1 MDMILLQPGD
11 PDILGRDPSDA
22 PAWPSDSRP
31 LDGGLD
37 PTRSLELISISQ
49 GMKQQMTTDVSNNA
63 RTSGR
68 PVISDFTCSK
78 YVGQHSPR
86 FYDCCLR
93 ARPLGVGAL
102 QPTFIYFLRS
112 QGGMPT
118 PTPVMVISLRDAVI
132 SEIQLQSEAVD
143 MPIEQ
148 FKLNFTEILWRY
160 TLDAH
165 DGAISTGWSVMHN
178 RPIGSFT

>member
-22 PAWPSDSRP
+22 PAWPRDSQP
-31 LDGGLD
+31 LEGGLD

-49 GMKQQMTTDVSNNA
+49 GMKQQMTTDVSNSA
-63 RTSGR
+63 RSSGR
-68 PVISDFTCSK
+68 PIITDFTCRK
-78 YVGQHSPR
+78 YVSQHSPR

-93 ARPLGVGAL
+93 ASPLGLGAM
-102 QPTFIYFLRS
+102 QPTLIYVLRS
-112 QGGMPT
+112 QDGTP
-118 PTPVMVISLRDAVI
+118 PTPVMVFSLRDAVI

-160 TLDAH
+160 TLDARA
-165 DGAISTGWSVMHN
+165 GPISTGWSLAHN
-178 RPIGSFT
+178 RPIGGFT

>member
-37 PTRSLELISISQ
+37 PARSLELISISQ
-49 GMKQQMTTDVSNNA
+49 GMKQPMTTDVSNSA

-68 PVISDFTCSK
+68 PIITDFTCRK
-78 YVGQHSPR
+78 YVSQHSPR

-93 ARPLGVGAL
+93 ARPLGVGAM
-102 QPTFIYFLRS
+102 QPTLIYFLRS
-112 QGGMPT
+112 QDAT
-118 PTPVMVISLRDAVI
+118 PTPVMVFSLRDAVI
-132 SEIQLQSEAVD
+132 SEIQLECPPND
-143 MPIEQ
+143 LPIEQ

-160 TLDAH
+160 TLGAG
-165 DGAISTGWSVMHN
+165 DGAMSTGWSLMHN
-178 RPIGSFT
+178 RPIGGFT